1 MNPFDC
7 CFSASFGGVIGLC
20 MGFSLLSLAELIYF
34 FTIRLSVD
42 LRKEK
47 SAKKKKATMKGAA

>member
-1 MNPFDC
+1 
-7 CFSASFGGVIGLC
+7 

-47 SAKKKKATMKGAA
+47 SAKKKKATMKGGA

>member
-1 MNPFDC
+1 
-7 CFSASFGGVIGLC
+7 
-20 MGFSLLSLAELIYF
+20 MGFSILSFAELIYF

-47 SAKKKKATMKGAA
+47 KAKRKKGEKKGGA